1 MSAASL
7 DWSLL
12 QTFLVLAET
21 GSLSRAAPLLAS
33 TQPTLSRQLA
43 LLEAQIGHSLFERSP
58 RGLRLTAA
66 GEALLPAARRMR
78 EGAQDLTLALAGRAQ
93 GLAGTVRLT
102 ASEIVS
108 TYLLPELLRSL
119 REAHPEIQIELVA
132 SNAVEDL
139 RERSADIAVR
149 MVRPAEPSLVA
160 RKLADWPLGFYA
172 HRRYLDAHG
181 LPTPATMADHH
192 WLGYDR
198 SDQLLRGFREAG
210 FPIERDFFSLRCD
223 SQTVVWEAVR
233 AGLGIGVGM
242 TQLAARD
249 PELVQ
254 VLAGLAV
261 PPLPV
266 WLTAHRELRDTPRLR
281 VVFDHL
287 AAAWGAPTPTMKP

>member
-1 MSAASL
+1 MAATL

-12 QTFLVLAET
+12 QSFLVLAET

-78 EGAQDLTLALAGRAQ
+78 EGAQDLTLALAGREQ

-108 TYLLPELLRSL
+108 TYMLPDVLRAL

-132 SNAVEDL
+132 SDAVEDL

-149 MVRPAEPSLVA
+149 MVRPAEPTLVA

-172 HRRYLDAHG
+172 HRRYLDSHG
-181 LPTPATMADHH
+181 QPTPATMADHH

-210 FPIERDFFSLRCD
+210 FAIERDFFSLRCD
-223 SQTVVWEAVR
+223 SQAVVWEAVR

-249 PELVQ
+249 ADLVQ
-254 VLAGLAV
+254 VLAEFAI

-287 AAAWGAPTPTMKP
+287 ARAWAGPTPTMTA